1 MDASFNFLIQSTR
14 LLYDNKYDNQEL
26 EMIYDFVRS
35 LEDDELIDYHNTCTI
50 LTYENDLEL
59 YIEVIQ
65 VLIKIFEVREEY
77 EKCQILQEKLIESI
91 KIKNEK
97 TI

>member
-26 EMIYDFVRS
+26 EMIYDFIRS
-35 LEDDELIDYHNTCTI
+35 LEDDELIDYYNTCSI

-59 YIEVIQ
+59 YIEITQ
-65 VLIKIFEVREEY
+65 ILIKIFEEREEY
-77 EKCQILQEKLIESI
+77 EKCDILQKKLIRSLE
-91 KIKNEK
+91 IKNNK

>member
-14 LLYDNKYDNQEL
+14 VLYNNSFDNQEL
-26 EMIYDFVRS
+26 IMIYDFVRS
-35 LEDDELIDYHNTCTI
+35 LENDELIDYYNTCSI

-59 YIEVIQ
+59 YMEV
-65 VLIKIFEVREEY
+65 VMALIKIFEEREEY
-77 EKCQILQEKLIESI
+77 EKCDVLQKKFIESE
-91 KIKNEK
+91 KIKEVK

>member
-14 LLYDNKYDNQEL
+14 VLYNNVYDEQEL
-26 EMIYDFVRS
+26 IMIYDFIRS
-35 LEDDELIDYHNTCTI
+35 LDNDELIDYHNTCSI

-59 YIEVIQ
+59 YMEITQI
-65 VLIKIFEVREEY
+65 LIKIFEEREEY
-77 EKCQILQEKLIESI
+77 EKCEVLQNKYLDSQ
-91 KIKNEK
+91 KIKEGK